1 LPISGISTYVLRLI
15 SVASA
20 ILLSFGV
27 MALSARSEDRPR
39 LVLQITVDQLRGDL
53 VDRELDRMGEGGFR
67 YLLAKGVVFVD
78 AHHAHANTET
88 IVGHATLATGAH
100 PAAHG
105 MIGNAWFDRRL
116 GRIVYNVEDPDY
128 PILTKGAGVDA
139 KSEIDPTQRL
149 AKTDGR
155 SPLALMSSTFS
166 DELAIHF
173 GESSKIFAV
182 SVKDRGA
189 VSMAGHAGK
198 AFWFSKK
205 AGEFITSKFYY
216 DQYPDWVVKWNEL
229 RLPFSYADKSWELL
243 LDKSQYRNADL
254 DDADYETNLPGFGR
268 VFPHP
273 YGPADGKLFT
283 TLLTTS
289 PAGDELTVSFAKS
302 LIEAEKL
309 GQDTVPD
316 YLSVSLSSTDYVG
329 HLFGPSSLESEDQ
342 ILRLDRQIADLL
354 AFVEEKVGL
363 DDTLI
368 VLSADHG
375 AADPPG
381 YLKRYGIPAT
391 YIDPKGW
398 NTADGLARL
407 KERFGVGEDLISSYL
422 HPYVYLNKDAIEKAG
437 ASQAEVERAVAD
449 EVMKLP
455 GVALAVSST
464 ALATGAYP
472 EMPII
477 RSVLNNFNLSRSG
490 DVFVVFEPHSFI
502 NDFDG
507 LTVAAHHG
515 SPWSYDTYVPLI
527 FVGKE
532 LDAMRVAR
540 RVETVDIAPTLAV
553 LLGTKPPSGAAG
565 KALVE
570 VVHGADR

>member
-1 LPISGISTYVLRLI
+1 MQIFRLLF
-15 SVASA
+15 AA
-20 ILLSFGV
+20 GFTSFGL
-27 MALSARSEDRPR
+27 ATTAYSGDDLERPK

-53 VDRELDRMGEGGFR
+53 IGRELSRMGKSGFR
-67 YLLAKGVVFVD
+67 YLLKKGVVYTD

-116 GRIVYNVEDPDY
+116 GRLVYNIEDPNY
-128 PILTKGAGVDA
+128 RILTVGAGVD
-139 KSEIDPTQRL
+139 KKGEIDPTQRL

-166 DELAIHF
+166 DELAIHY
-173 GESSKIFAV
+173 GPSSKIFAV
-182 SVKDRGA
+182 SIKDRGA
-189 VSMAGHAGK
+189 VSMGRHAGI

-205 AGEFITSKFYY
+205 AGEFITSNFYY
-216 DQYPDWVVKWNEL
+216 EKYPDWVVKWNAQ
-229 RLPFSYADKSWELL
+229 RLPFSYANKSWDLL
-243 LDKSQYRNADL
+243 LDKASYRNADL
-254 DDADYETNLPGFGR
+254 DDQAYETNLPGFGR

-289 PAGDELTVSFAKS
+289 PAGDELTVSFAKT
-302 LIEAEKL
+302 LIDAENL
-309 GQDTVPD
+309 GQDEVPD

-354 AFVEEKVGL
+354 RFVDKRVGL
-363 DDTLI
+363 DKTLI

-391 YIDPKGW
+391 YINPKKW
-398 NTADGLARL
+398 NTAPGLTRL
-407 KERFGVGEDLISSYL
+407 KERFGLGKEVITSYL
-422 HPYVYLNKDAIEKAG
+422 HPYIYLNRKAISKSG
-437 ASQAEVERAVAD
+437 LSQADVERAVAD

-472 EMPII
+472 ETPII
-477 RSVLNNFNLSRSG
+477 RSVLNNFNRSRSG
-490 DVFVVFEPHSFI
+490 DIFVVFEPHSFI
-502 NDFDG
+502 NDLDG

-527 FVGKE
+527 FAGKGIKG
-532 LDAMRVAR
+532 RRIGR
-540 RVETVDIAPTLAV
+540 RVETVDLAPTLAA
-553 LLGTKPPSGAAG
+553 LLGTKPPSGSAG
-565 KALVE
+565 KPLVE
-570 VVHGADR
+570 VIEAVDH